1 MPTQTTD
8 LFLLENLEDVGK
20 TSELAEG
27 ELTALQAVADWIN
40 TYVVRPGSRSRSMS
54 PGRSCSKPHPSMPT
68 SRRRPPLPAWT
79 SMEPRRGSRSPSASA
94 SASWIRS
101 PPRQRTTIHGAK
113 ASAVAIGADL
123 AHHGDDLLDRRRV
136 GRVAQ
141 PLVAGRSSGVVAG
154 HRRRRAPTPGGVEN
168 SGYGHG
174 ILLPGDSDSCSA
186 LPAGSGGRLLCAASG
201 SCGERPRR
209 SSRRPVLVACGS
221 GCSACRHARF
231 HGWLNSYPSR
241 PTGAYPI
248 SREADR

>member
-141 PLVAGRSSGVVAG
+141 PLVAGRSSGVVPGIVAG
-154 HRRRRAPTPGGVEN
+154 ERRRPAESRTADTAMGSSSQETAIAVLPYQPARADDCFVPRAGAAVNGRDEARGARCSSLAGAGAAPVDTPASMGG
-168 SGYGHG
+168 
-174 ILLPGDSDSCSA
+174 
-186 LPAGSGGRLLCAASG
+186 
-201 SCGERPRR
+201 
-209 SSRRPVLVACGS
+209 
-221 GCSACRHARF
+221 
-231 HGWLNSYPSR
+231 
-241 PTGAYPI
+241 
-248 SREADR
+248 